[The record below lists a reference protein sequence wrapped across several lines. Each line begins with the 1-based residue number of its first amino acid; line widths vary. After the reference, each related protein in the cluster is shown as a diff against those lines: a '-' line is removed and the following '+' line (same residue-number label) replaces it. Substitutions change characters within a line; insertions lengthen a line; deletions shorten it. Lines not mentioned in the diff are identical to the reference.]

1 MGDTLID
8 EFENSNNDINF
19 LLGIK
24 TPANIPNTSAR
35 TEVNIFTGEVV
46 TSVTFSRGNLE
57 FVGVNA
63 GTDGENISTGQKF
76 GGIKFDGFYPKKD
89 AGILIG
95 GSYTP
100 LDGTA
105 GLRIGIGTSDNNVY
119 IEVEGNLY
127 QIADST
133 LNQIITQGDDLGY
146 LDAGVYNNGRGQHPG
161 YWSDTGFIDA
171 PDGELADVIS
181 NSQSLSEFI
190 STFVGLHSGNRDVV
204 DHFLEDVGIENCFL
218 AGTMIDMWPE
228 DVKPNVNGLYDEK
241 EVLAKVWKKPIEQI
255 TADDDVLSY
264 DKDGNLKPGKV
275 TRTFQNKAK
284 HILDFHGLMMTPGHA
299 TFCAEG
305 KFKDQHVP
313 IIDILRSDGCIQKSD
328 GTIIRAAT
336 NCPINSA
343 GDRFIWAVT
352 GETKDGVTKVADK
365 GKIRLGTRYITPEGN
380 DVSVLDMIMSNDV
393 VITEEGLI
401 KHNANDPQ
409 GMPFRW
415 AFSDKLPKPEA
426 YVMQRSQ
433 LTTQD
438 IYQHGEWEMAFP
450 PQMPAPF
457 AGEAGGS
464 YKPNPVL
471 QASAPPNIP
480 LSMENSPNKPTVSRK
495 QRRAMEAKK
504 RKANKQGRVTIH

>member
-1 MGDTLID
+1 MTELSEHRTGTLRDFVVQQYANIVAGTTTHLDVLVASTTLAISNVRNDPNVAAVDLTATVLADLQAVYIGNGLSNFGGRGSGDFWYGNQI
-8 EFENSNNDINF
+8 DINSGRRGATGF
-19 LLGIK
+19 DDKFIDRSDQVQHTIGGVIRAYQYGSLVEGF
-24 TPANIPNTSAR
+24 
-35 TEVNIFTGEVV
+35 VNNQDRDDAVDLAV
-46 TSVTFSRGNLE
+46 NQVTFAIGNVLDN
-57 FVGVNA
+57 G
-63 GTDGENISTGQKF
+63 NI
-76 GGIKFDGFYPKKD
+76 DLLPD
-89 AGILIG
+89 L
-95 GSYTP
+95 
-100 LDGTA
+100 
-105 GLRIGIGTSDNNVY
+105 LRNFLQPD
-119 IEVEGNLY
+119 
-127 QIADST
+127 ADS
-133 LNQIITQGDDLGY
+133 
-146 LDAGVYNNGRGQHPG
+146 H
-161 YWSDTGFIDA
+161 
-171 PDGELADVIS
+171 
-181 NSQSLSEFI
+181 LSIYDFAQRP
-190 STFVGLHSGNRDVV
+190 L
-204 DHFLEDVGIENCFL
+204 LQQQQQIENCFL

-228 DVKPNVNGLYDEK
+228 GVKANANGLYDEK

-255 TADDDVLSY
+255 TADDNVLSY

-365 GKIRLGTRYITPEGN
+365 GKIRLGTRYITPDGN

-401 KHNANDPQ
+401 KHNANDPS

-415 AFSDKLPKPEA
+415 AFSDKLPKPED
-426 YVMQRSQ
+426 YILQRSQ
-433 LTTQD
+433 VTTQD
-438 IYQHGEWEMAFP
+438 IYQHGEWEMVFP

-457 AGEAGGS
+457 TGEVGGS
-464 YKPNPVL
+464 YKPNSTL

-480 LSMENSPNKPTVSRK
+480 LSMENSPNQPTMTRK
-495 QRRAMEAKK
+495 QRRAMDAKK
-504 RKANKQGRVTIH
+504 RKLGKVKKQGSVTVH